1 MRMTK
6 IIAPWLLAAM
16 LAGCASQRPSDP
28 EAALD
33 YRVDSL
39 LKQMTLEEKLGQM
52 NQITSWGNIEEMGA
66 LAKKGGVGSILNEID
81 PARINALQHVA
92 VEESRLGIPILVSR
106 DVIHGFHTMFP
117 IPLGQ
122 AASFDPEVVRSGAR
136 VAAVEAAAY
145 GVRWTFAP
153 MIDIGRDPRW
163 GRVAEGYGED
173 VYLTSVMGAA
183 AIRGFQG
190 DSLGDPTS
198 IAACAKHFVGY
209 GASEGGRDYNSTFLS
224 ERTLRNTYLPPF
236 EAAVKAGV
244 ATFMTSFND
253 NDGVPSTGNRYILKD
268 VLRDEWQFKGFVVT
282 DWESASEMIK
292 HGFVADRREAA
303 LSSLNAGVDMEMVSG
318 TFLEHGQQLIQDGL
332 VKQTDIDE
340 AVRRILRVKFQLG
353 LFEHPYVDE
362 QAEDPS
368 YSPAHLEA
376 AKEAA
381 VKSIILLKNDNQT
394 LPFTAK
400 LKTLAVVGPL
410 ADAPYE
416 QMGTWSFDG
425 QKEHTVTP
433 LAALREAVGQDVR
446 ILYEP
451 GLAYSR
457 AKDAAGIQRAVAV
470 ARQADAVLCIVG
482 EEAILSGEAHSLA
495 DLNLQGDQSALVK
508 ALSATGKP
516 VVTVVMAGRP
526 LTIADE
532 VEASSA
538 VMYAFHP
545 GTMGGPALTDL
556 LWGRRVPSAKTPMSF
571 PRMTGQVPVY
581 YSHHHTG
588 RPAQGTET
596 LLNDIPVEAGQT
608 SLGCTSFYLD
618 AGFGP
623 LFPFGYGL
631 SYTQFSYGPAHLD
644 ASTYTVTGQL
654 TATCDITNTGD
665 YEADE
670 VVELYVEDKVGSLT
684 RPVKELKRFTRVT
697 LKPGE
702 KQTVTFTL
710 PISELAFWTARD
722 EYAVEP
728 GQFTLWIAPDSQS
741 GEGVD
746 FEVK

>member
-1 MRMTK
+1 M
-6 IIAPWLLAAM
+6 
-16 LAGCASQRPSDP
+16 AGCSPQRPSNP
-28 EAALD
+28 EALLD

-52 NQITSWGNIEEMGA
+52 NQITSWGNIEEMSP

-136 VAAVEAAAY
+136 VAAVEAAAK

-209 GASEGGRDYNSTFLS
+209 GATEGGRDYNSTFLS

-236 EAAVKAGV
+236 QAAVEAGV

-253 NDGVPSTGNRYILKD
+253 NDGVPSTGNRFILKD
-268 VLRDEWQFKGFVVT
+268 VLRDEWHFKGFVVT

-292 HGFVADRREAA
+292 HGYVADRREAA
-303 LSSLNAGVDMEMVSG
+303 LSSMNAGVDMEMVSA
-318 TFLEHGQQLIQDGL
+318 TFLEHGEQLVKDGL
-332 VKQTDIDE
+332 VKESDIDE

-368 YSPAHLEA
+368 YSPAHMAA

-394 LPFTAK
+394 LPFTDK
-400 LKTLAVVGPL
+400 VKTLAVVGPL

-425 QKEHTVTP
+425 EKEHTVTP
-433 LAALREAVGQDVR
+433 LAAIREAVGSDVR

-457 AKDAAGIQRAVAV
+457 AKDAAGIQRAVAA

-508 ALSATGKP
+508 ALGATGKP
-516 VVTVVMAGRP
+516 LVTVVMAGRP
-526 LTIADE
+526 LTIGDE
-532 VEASSA
+532 VENSAA

-545 GTMGGPALTDL
+545 GTMGGPALADL
-556 LWGRRVPSAKTPMSF
+556 LWGRRVPSAKTPMTF

-596 LLNDIPVEAGQT
+596 LLDEIPVEAGQT

-631 SYTQFSYGPAHLD
+631 SYTTFSYGPAALD
-644 ASTYTVTGQL
+644 AASYPSTGQI
-654 TATCDITNTGD
+654 TARCEIRNTGS

-670 VVELYVEDKVGSLT
+670 VVQLYVEDKVGSLT
-684 RPVKELKRFTRVT
+684 RPVKELKRFQRIT

-702 KQTVTFTL
+702 SQTVTFTL
-710 PISELAFWTARD
+710 PVGELAFWTARNRY
-722 EYAVEP
+722 EVEP
-728 GQFTLWIAPDSQS
+728 GGFTLWIAPDSQS

-746 FEVK
+746 FTVE

>member
-1 MRMTK
+1 
-6 IIAPWLLAAM
+6 LAAV
-16 LAGCASQRPSDP
+16 LAGCGPQRPTDP
-28 EAALD
+28 EALLD

-52 NQITSWGNIEEMGA
+52 NQITSWGSIEEMGA
-66 LAKKGGVGSILNEID
+66 LAKQGGVGSILNEID

-106 DVIHGFHTMFP
+106 DVIHGFHTIFP

-122 AASFDPEVVRSGAR
+122 AASFDPEVVRTGAR
-136 VAAVEAAAY
+136 VAAVEAAAK

-198 IAACAKHFVGY
+198 VAACAKHFVGY
-209 GASEGGRDYNSTFLS
+209 GATEGGRDYNSTFLS

-253 NDGVPSTGNRYILKD
+253 NDGVPSTGNRFILKD
-268 VLRDEWQFKGFVVT
+268 VLRDEWQFQGFVVT
-282 DWESASEMIK
+282 DWESAGEMIK
-292 HGFVADRREAA
+292 HGYVADRREAA

-318 TFLEHGQQLIQDGL
+318 TFMEHGQQLVNAGQ
-332 VKQTDIDE
+332 VKESDIDE

-368 YSPAHLEA
+368 YAPAHLEA

-381 VKSIILLKNDNQT
+381 VKSIILLKNEDET
-394 LPFTAK
+394 LPFTSK

-433 LAALREAVGQDVR
+433 LAAIREAVGSDVR

-508 ALSATGKP
+508 ALGATGKP
-516 VVTVVMAGRP
+516 LVTVVMAGRP
-526 LTIADE
+526 LTIGAE
-532 VEASSA
+532 VDASAA

-545 GTMGGPALTDL
+545 GTMGGPALADL

-596 LLNDIPVEAGQT
+596 LLADIPVEAGQT

-623 LFPFGYGL
+623 LYPFGYGL
-631 SYTQFSYGPAHLD
+631 SYTTFRYGAVTLD
-644 ASTYTVTGQL
+644 ATSYSLTGEL
-654 TATCDITNTGD
+654 TASCEISNTGR

-684 RPVKELKRFTRVT
+684 RPVKELKGFQRLT
-697 LKPGE
+697 LKPGQT
-702 KQTVTFTL
+702 QTVTFRL
-710 PISELAFWTARD
+710 PVSDLAFWTARNRY
-722 EYAVEP
+722 EVEP

-746 FEVK
+746 FTVE

>member
-1 MRMTK
+1 M
-6 IIAPWLLAAM
+6 AALM
-16 LAGCASQRPSDP
+16 AACGTSRPADP
-28 EAALD
+28 EALIE

-52 NQITSWGNIEEMGA
+52 NQITSWGNIADMSP
-66 LAKKGGVGSILNEID
+66 LAQKGGVGSILNEID

-106 DVIHGFHTMFP
+106 DVIHGFHTIFP

-122 AASFDPEVVRSGAR
+122 AASFDPEVVRTGAR
-136 VAAVEAAAY
+136 VAAVEAAAK

-163 GRVAEGYGED
+163 GRVSEGFGED

-183 AIRGFQG
+183 AVRGFQG

-209 GASEGGRDYNSTFLS
+209 GATEGGRDYNSTFLS
-224 ERTLRNTYLPPF
+224 ERNLRTTYFPPF
-236 EAAVKAGV
+236 EAAVEAGV

-253 NDGVPSTGNRYILKD
+253 NEGVPSTANRFILKD
-268 VLRDEWQFKGFVVT
+268 VLRDEWNFQGFVVT

-292 HGFVADRREAA
+292 HGYVADRREAA
-303 LSSLNAGVDMEMVSG
+303 LRSINAGVDMEMVSA
-318 TFLEHGQQLIQDGL
+318 TFLEHGPQLVKEGL
-332 VKQTDIDE
+332 VKESDIDE
-340 AVRRILRVKFQLG
+340 AVRRILRVKFRLG

-368 YSPAHLEA
+368 YSPAHLAA

-381 VKSIILLKNDNQT
+381 VKSIILLKNERQT
-394 LPFTAK
+394 LPFTDK
-400 LKTLAVVGPL
+400 VKTLAVVGPL

-433 LAALREAVGQDVR
+433 LAAIREAVGQEVR

-457 AKDAAGIQRAVAV
+457 AKDAAGIQRAVAT

-495 DLNLQGDQSALVK
+495 SLDLQGDQRALVQ

-526 LTIADE
+526 LTISAE
-532 VEASSA
+532 VDASAA

-545 GTMGGPALTDL
+545 GTMGGPALADL
-556 LWGRRVPSAKTPMSF
+556 LWGRAVPSAKTPMTF

-596 LLNDIPVEAGQT
+596 LLDEIPVEAGQT

-618 AGFGP
+618 AGFTP
-623 LFPFGYGL
+623 LYPFGYGL
-631 SYTQFSYGPAHLD
+631 SYTTFSYGPVKLSAESLKAD
-644 ASTYTVTGQL
+644 GEL
-654 TATCDITNTGD
+654 TATCEVANTGD

-670 VVELYVEDKVGSLT
+670 VVQLYVEDKVGSVT
-684 RPVKELKRFTRVT
+684 RPVKELKRFTRIT

-702 KQTVTFTL
+702 KQTVSFTL
-710 PISELAFWTARD
+710 PMSDLAFWTADNR
-722 EYAVEP
+722 YAVEP
-728 GQFTLWIAPDSQS
+728 GDFTLWIAPDSQS

-746 FEVK
+746 FKVVK

>member
-1 MRMTK
+1 MTK

-136 VAAVEAAAY
+136 VAAVEATAY

-190 DSLGDPTS
+190 DSLNDPTS
-198 IAACAKHFVGY
+198 LAACAKHFVGY
-209 GASEGGRDYNSTFLS
+209 GATEGGRDYNSTFLS

-253 NDGVPSTGNRYILKD
+253 NDGVPSTGNRFILKD

-318 TFLEHGQQLIQDGL
+318 TFFEHGQQLIQDGL
-332 VKQTDIDE
+332 VKESDIDE

-353 LFEHPYVDE
+353 LFEHPYVVE

-556 LWGRRVPSAKTPMSF
+556 LWGRRVPSAKTPISF

-631 SYTQFSYGPAHLD
+631 SYTQFSYGPARLD
-644 ASTYTVTGQL
+644 ASTYAVTGQL

-670 VVELYVEDKVGSLT
+670 VVELYIEDKVGSLT